1 MGERR
6 LLYLLTLVGLL
17 VFYGAYQQWTAWIL
31 LLTALLFPWLSLAL
45 SLPAMVRL
53 RMVPGVTARMEQGQR
68 EAAVLLRECSLPYP
82 PTRGRILVT
91 RPLTGEK
98 WVLLPGD
105 ALPTDHCGTLMA
117 SPHRGKVYDYLG
129 LFRGR
134 VRNVTTAASTVFPKP
149 VEMPVP
155 PDLTRYLSCRWR
167 PKFGGGYAENH
178 ELRLY
183 RPGDNLN
190 QVHWKLSAKTG
201 KLILRE
207 PMEPELGLILLT
219 MDIRGTAEELDRKFG
234 KLLWLSRYL
243 LGQGVRFEIR
253 AMAADGLQS
262 CPVANETDLDGAM
275 AALLGCAP
283 AASESVREL
292 EFGASWQY
300 HIGGDG
306 DET

>member
-1 MGERR
+1 M
-6 LLYLLTLVGLL
+6 YLLTLLGLL

-31 LLTALLFPWLSLAL
+31 LLTAVLFPWLSLLL
-45 SLPAMVRL
+45 SLPAMMQLRL
-53 RMVPGVTARMEQGQR
+53 TCGVPARMEQGQQ
-68 EAAVLLRECSLPYP
+68 EAAVLLRECGLPHP

-98 WVLLPGD
+98 WVLLPD
-105 ALPTDHCGTLMA
+105 EALPSGHCGALIVT
-117 SPHRGKVYDYLG
+117 PHQGKVFDHLG
-129 LFRGR
+129 LFRFR
-134 VRNVTTAASTVFPKP
+134 VRQIIPARATVFPKT

-167 PKFGGGYAENH
+167 PKFGGGYGENH

-207 PMEPELGLILLT
+207 PMEPERGLILLT
-219 MDIRGTAEELDRKFG
+219 MDITGTAEELDGKFG

-243 LGQGVRFEIR
+243 LEQGVRFEIR
-253 AMAADGLQS
+253 AMAGSGLQS
-262 CPVANETDLDGAM
+262 CPVACEADLDSAM
-275 AALLGCAP
+275 AALLGCSP
-283 AASESVREL
+283 ASGESIREL

-306 DET
+306 HEA